1 MIRLLVLGPSGEM
14 GTLISKLAI
23 EDDGIKIVS
32 ALDIE
37 NIGKKLDEIV
47 PSSKKCEIIIK
58 DIKNL
63 KMVMDESNPDVA
75 VDFTLASATQVN
87 CPILLK
93 NGIRC
98 VIGTTGLNDEFF
110 KEIKKLVEEYKAPTV
125 LSPNMSTGMNVFFE
139 LTKLV
144 ASYLSDWDIEI
155 IETHHHRKQ
164 DSPSGTALKIAQQ
177 IAEELGVAFED
188 VAKFGRGYGP
198 NKRKVGAK
206 KEIGIHAVRAGDIV
220 GDHIVLYGGTGE
232 RIELKH
238 QVYNRECFA
247 EGAIK
252 AIKFI
257 TNAQKNKVYTT
268 KEVLDI

>member
-1 MIRLLVLGPSGEM
+1 M
-14 GTLISKLAI
+14 GKLISRLAI
-23 EDDGIKIVS
+23 EDEKIKIVS

-63 KMVMDESNPDVA
+63 KMVINETNPDVA
-75 VDFTLASATQVN
+75 VDFTLAPATKMN

-93 NGIRC
+93 NNIRC
-98 VIGTTGLNDEFF
+98 VIGTTGLNEEFINKIEKSV
-110 KEIKKLVEEYKAPTV
+110 KEHKAPTV

-139 LTKLV
+139 LTKLL
-144 ASYLSDWDIEI
+144 AKHLSDWDIEI

-164 DSPSGTALKIAQQ
+164 DSPSGTALKIGQQ
-177 IAEELGVAFED
+177 IAKELGVAFED

-220 GDHIVLYGGTGE
+220 GDHLVLYVGKGE

-257 TNAQKNKVYTT
+257 INAQENKIYTT